1 MNKRI
6 MIFIIVICAILCFIF
21 LLAALVQAWQ
31 YAIWYN
37 EAFGSMVSRIFT
49 YTRARSEILFLKSYD
64 TFSEAK
70 SAIESEPDTLLFVQT
85 DSFGIAPIANWDEL
99 FIVKEKSGWKIE
111 NIFQFCRGHRGI
123 TTGNKN
129 HEFIARLVQNQWNI
143 CITFYDDLPHACY
156 SNIEQY
162 ILYTYNDRGSGDVLQ
177 LVAISIG
184 ADEEPFSIYI
194 DGDSYELQ
202 DHEWTP
208 SFENAP

>member
-1 MNKRI
+1 MKKI
-6 MIFIIVICAILCFIF
+6 IIVICVILCFIF
-21 LLAALVQAWQ
+21 LLAALLQAWQ

-37 EAFGSMVSRIFT
+37 ESFGSMVSQIYT
-49 YTRARSEILFLKSYD
+49 YTRAQSQILFLKTYD

-70 SAIESEPDTLLFVQT
+70 SAIKSEPDTLLFVQT
-85 DSFGIAPIANWDEL
+85 DYFEIVPLANGGEL

-111 NIFQFCRGHRGI
+111 NGFQFCRGHCGI
-123 TTGNKN
+123 NTRNKN
-129 HEFIARLVQNQWNI
+129 HEFIARRVQNQWYI
-143 CITFYDDLPHACY
+143 WITFFDDQPHVCY
-156 SNIEQY
+156 SDRERY
-162 ILYTYNDRGSGDVLQ
+162 IPYTYNYCGSGPVHQ

-208 SFENAP
+208 SFENALD